1 MNMFFTLA
9 ALAFISLLV
18 AAFGPHNV
26 ASAASLFAQRCFS
39 APGYM
44 AANERHIITD
54 PGFTAAKGGEVYA
67 ANDAEI
73 QAARQAGSVY
83 EAANDGNL
91 NASPLGLS
99 QPLTQ
104 YSTGITDAENLEAVL
119 ESIAPAVVVG
129 APTFIYT
136 VETEAEEMQ
145 KHTLQQITR
154 PIGGE
159 FPVVKITGSQEN
171 GRCENIG
178 LVSYIDINQGGML
191 PAIQQQEVRRLRNII
206 LRSQIA
212 DALAKID
219 AAAIAESGSNWGASG
234 ADPDSDIDEMI
245 DNGGKASG
253 VDNNVVIFGRG
264 SFMKRRKSYRKESR
278 TNGGEHAILTPD
290 QLRDVYQV
298 DRVINLRTLYR
309 SSATAMTALLDNT
322 VYTLDNRSGLSL
334 SDSSNIKRFTYV
346 DANGPLRVWIEVQS
360 HRVKIIVDAHATTEI
375 TRTLGI
381 RKRAVTYS

>member
-1 MNMFFTLA
+1 MKLNT
-9 ALAFISLLV
+9 
-18 AAFGPHNV
+18 
-26 ASAASLFAQRCFS
+26 SLFALLALSMQRTFYGRET
-39 APGYM
+39 AM
-44 AANERHIITD
+44 AANERAFTAD
-54 PGFTAAKGGEVYA
+54 PGFTAARFNEVYA
-67 ANDAEI
+67 ANEAEI
-73 QAARQAGSVY
+73 QAARQAGNEFV
-83 EAANDGNL
+83 AANDGNL

-99 QPLTQ
+99 QALTQ
-104 YSTGITDAENLEAVL
+104 FSAGVSDAENLEDRL

-145 KHTLQQITR
+145 KRTLQSITR

-178 LVSYIDINQGGML
+178 LVSYIDINQGGLL
-191 PAIQQQEVRRLRNII
+191 PIIQQQEVRRLRGII

-219 AAAIAESGSNWGASG
+219 AAASEDTAANWGASG
-234 ADPDSDIDEMI
+234 ADPDSDVDEMV
-245 DNGGKASG
+245 DAGGRASG

-264 SFMKRRKSYRKESR
+264 AFMKRRKSYRKESR

-309 SSATAMTALLDNT
+309 SSASANTALLDNK
-322 VYTLDNRSGLSL
+322 VYTLDSRPGLSL
-334 SDSSNIKRFTYV
+334 NDSSNIKRFTYV
-346 DANGPLRVWIEVQS
+346 DGNGAMRVWVEVQS
-360 HRVKIIVDAHATTEI
+360 HRVKIIVDAMATTEI
-375 TRTLGI
+375 TRTVGI
-381 RKRAVTYS
+381 RKRTVSYS